1 LTAPLWG
8 GFKSRARARPH
19 FASLDLL
26 LLPTCAVFSEKAH
39 TAKTID
45 IAELFRRL
53 QAISVSKS
61 TEVVLKA
68 NIGANHVL
76 NY

>member
-1 LTAPLWG
+1 
-8 GFKSRARARPH
+8 
-19 FASLDLL
+19 
-26 LLPTCAVFSEKAH
+26 LLPTCAVFSQKAH
-39 TAKTID
+39 TAKIID
-45 IAELFRRL
+45 IAELIRRL

-61 TEVVLKA
+61 IEVVLKA